1 MSFKLLSSDFKKNR
15 LNNVILF
22 LFMTVSAT
30 IAITVTLF
38 LTQLFS
44 SISDMYET
52 AKPPHFLQMHKGE
65 IRQDDIDGFNREYGT
80 VEHWQTAPMLDV
92 YGSDMT
98 VLKFSQSSFSLS
110 DCRLDISL
118 VRQNDGYDVLLDSSR
133 QPLAV
138 ENGGI
143 GVPVILLEQYD
154 IAIGDTILLNVG
166 ETQIAFIVSSYVCDG
181 QMNSTLC
188 SSTRFLISDEDFERL
203 SGIVGETEYLIEAWF
218 TDSAEAS
225 AYQGAY
231 EQSSL
236 NLPKNGQAIT
246 YSMIFLLSAMS
257 DLLMAVVF
265 LLAGALLLVISL
277 VCLRYVVLAEM
288 EDAMR
293 EIGAMKAIGV
303 PAKGIRGLYL
313 GKIRILMGA
322 GCMLGF
328 VLAVFLSSLLAGHM
342 NRTFGAQKMT
352 VDSYLLA
359 LVVCGAVYG
368 VILTFS
374 KRLFRRLNRVSV
386 TDLLVREK
394 GFGKRSQ
401 ARDGLRKTGYLPFNL
416 HFGLHEVR
424 KGYGLIFGLLLM
436 VTLLMAVPARMSQT
450 MESEKFA
457 AYMGSPLCDL
467 LLEVEQG
474 DALEKRNDSA
484 KKLLMEGLEQGMIA
498 DCFILRRVRLQA
510 QSEGEVVG
518 IHIDSG
524 KEAGASL
531 NYLEGK
537 KPEKENEIAL
547 SALMAEEL
555 HKSVGESLLL
565 VTATD
570 KREFCVCGIYQD
582 VTSGGR
588 TAKTIA
594 AFPEEQAEKYTY
606 QIDFAEGI
614 DLERQAAVW
623 RSTLGN
629 GYSVESMKEFVN
641 QTLGGVAAQVSRAT
655 RTVFLIG
662 NGLVI
667 MIVLLFLKLR
677 MARNAGLLA
686 IKRAIGIPFAAIRA
700 QELYPIWI
708 AGGLG
713 ILVGICLTESL
724 GSTFISLLF
733 ALMNVGVSRIAFV
746 KISIGQYLLIPG
758 VLMALLTIVTL
769 AVCQSVKTVRYTEY
783 LNE

>member
-1 MSFKLLSSDFKKNR
+1 MNFKLLYSDFKKNR
-15 LNNVILF
+15 LSNVILF
-22 LFMTVSAT
+22 LFMTVSAA
-30 IAITVTLF
+30 IAITVTLS

-44 SISDMYET
+44 SISDMYKT

-65 IRQDDIDGFNREYGT
+65 IRQDDIDRFNREYGT
-80 VEHWQTAPMLDV
+80 AEHWQTACMLNV

-118 VRQNDGYDVLLDSSR
+118 VKQNDGYDVLLDGSR
-133 QPLAV
+133 QPLTV
-138 ENGGI
+138 QNGQI

-154 IAIGDTILLNVG
+154 IAIGDTILLNAG
-166 ETQIAFIVSSYVCDG
+166 ESQIPFIVSSYICDG

-225 AYQGAY
+225 AYQSAY

-246 YSMIFLLSAMS
+246 YSMIFLLSAIS

-265 LLAGALLLVISL
+265 LLAGALLIVISL
-277 VCLRYVVLAEM
+277 VCLRYVVLAEL

-293 EIGAMKAIGV
+293 EIGTMKAIGV

-322 GCMLGF
+322 GCIAGF
-328 VLAVFLSSLLAGHM
+328 ALAVFLSSLLAGHM

-352 VDSYLLA
+352 IGSYLLA
-359 LVVCGAVYG
+359 LAVCGAVYG

-374 KRLFRRLNRVSV
+374 KRLFRRLDRVSV

-401 ARDGLRKTGYLPFNL
+401 ARDGLRKTGYFPFNL

-450 MESEKFA
+450 MESEEFA

-474 DALEKRNDSA
+474 DDLEKRDAVA
-484 KKLLMEGLEQGMIA
+484 KKLLAEGREQGIVA

-510 QSEGEVVG
+510 QGDGELVG

-531 NYLEGK
+531 NYLEGR
-537 KPEKENEIAL
+537 KPEKATEIAL

-555 HKSVGESLLL
+555 HKSVGEPLLL
-565 VTATD
+565 VTAAD
-570 KREFCVCGIYQD
+570 KQEFCVCGIYQD

-594 AFPEEQAEKYTY
+594 EFPEEQAEKYTY
-606 QIDFAEGI
+606 QVDFTEGA
-614 DLERQAAVW
+614 DLEQQAAVW

-629 GYSVESMKEFVN
+629 GYSVESMKEFVG
-641 QTLGGVAAQVSRAT
+641 QTLGGVTAQVSRAA
-655 RTVFLIG
+655 RAVFLIG
-662 NGLVI
+662 SGLVI
-667 MIVLLFLKLR
+667 LIVLLFLKLR
-677 MARNAGLLA
+677 IARNAGLLA
-686 IKRAIGIPFAAIRA
+686 IKRAIGIPFAAIRS

-733 ALMNVGVSRIAFV
+733 ALMNVGVSRITFAR
-746 KISIGQYLLIPG
+746 ISFGQYLLIPG
-758 VLMALLTIVTL
+758 ILMALLTVVTL

>member
-1 MSFKLLSSDFKKNR
+1 MNGKLLSSDFKKNR
-15 LNNVILF
+15 LSNVILF
-22 LFMTVSAT
+22 LFMMVSAA
-30 IAITVTLF
+30 IAITVTLS

-44 SISDMYET
+44 SISNMYET

-65 IRQDDIDGFNREYGT
+65 IRQDDIDRFNREYET
-80 VEHWQTAPMLDV
+80 VEHWQTAPMLNV

-118 VRQNDGYDVLLDSSR
+118 VKQNDGYDVLLDSSR
-133 QPLAV
+133 QPLVV

-166 ETQIAFIVSSYVCDG
+166 ENQIPFIVSSYVCDG

-218 TDSAEAS
+218 TDSSEAS
-225 AYQGAY
+225 AYQSAY

-265 LLAGALLLVISL
+265 LLAGALLIVIAL

-293 EIGAMKAIGV
+293 EIGTMKAIGV

-328 VLAVFLSSLLAGHM
+328 VLAVFLSSLLAEHR

-352 VDSYLLA
+352 VGSYLLA

-374 KRLFRRLNRVSV
+374 KQLFRRLNRVSV

-401 ARDGLRKTGYLPFNL
+401 ARDGLRKTGYFSFNL

-450 MESEKFA
+450 MESEEFA

-474 DALEKRNDSA
+474 DALEKRNHSA
-484 KKLLMEGLEQGMIA
+484 KKLLIEGLEQGMIA

-537 KPEKENEIAL
+537 KPEKETEIAL

-555 HKSVGESLLL
+555 HKSVGEPLLL
-565 VTATD
+565 VTTTD
-570 KREFCVCGIYQD
+570 RREFCVCGIYQD

-588 TAKTIA
+588 TAKAIA
-594 AFPEEQAEKYTY
+594 EFPEEQAEKYTY
-606 QIDFAEGI
+606 QVDFAEGI
-614 DLERQAAVW
+614 DIERQTAVW

-629 GYSVESMKEFVN
+629 GYSVESMKEFVG
-641 QTLGGVAAQVSRAT
+641 QTLGGVTAQVNRAT
-655 RTVFLIG
+655 KAVFLIG
-662 NGLVI
+662 SVLVI
-667 MIVLLFLKLR
+667 LIVLLFLKLR
-677 MARNAGLLA
+677 IARNAGLLA

-700 QELYPIWI
+700 QELYPVWI

-733 ALMNVGVSRIAFV
+733 ALMNVGVSRISFAR
-746 KISIGQYLLIPG
+746 ISIGQYLLIPG
-758 VLMALLTIVTL
+758 VLMVLLTVVTL
-769 AVCQSVKTVRYTEY
+769 AVCQSIKTVRYTEY